1 MVVYHYTGENLIIMN
16 KPKFIIIAGTGFS
29 ASTPLWYTL
38 QVQNKFVHGGLNK
51 EDHYLDSIAIPPYL
65 RFKKKL
71 NINKETKS
79 YTSSSKARI
88 INYSRTDNFR
98 KKSHKKRIPE
108 VKNDI
113 FFTQE
118 ELDEYKSYPFTLD
131 KYITYYKKHWKHL
144 QENNCP
150 YQGVGDFSNANA
162 WLREKFC
169 HKLVDKLS
177 EDFDVKA
184 LMIVRDPIRRLWSE
198 IGSFWVPESP
208 RQWENIEEYKDLFF
222 DYIRKNHHID
232 YSMIIEKWE
241 RVCPLHIVIMEQLWE
256 GDQQDKEKQRLS
268 DYLEYD
274 IKKIH
279 QNVYCPDRG
288 PNPPHYAGLHDQ
300 WSSDKYWLSDE
311 LYNQVLPFFPIYQ
324 QWIDRYG
331 SLPLYWGKPYNY
343 E

>member
-1 MVVYHYTGENLIIMN
+1 MAVYRYTGENLLIMN
-16 KPKFIIIAGTGFS
+16 KPKFIISLGVGWS
-29 ASTPLWYTL
+29 ATTPLWYTL
-38 QVQNKFVHGGLNK
+38 QVQNKFVHAGLQK
-51 EDHYLDSIAIPPYL
+51 EMGYLDQVSYSPAE
-65 RFKKKL
+65 RFKKQRESEAKL
-71 NINKETKS
+71 SFPKS
-79 YTSSSKARI
+79 RDVKMVSL
-88 INYSRTDNFR
+88 SRSYDSNTNR
-98 KKSHKKRIPE
+98 RLPE
-108 VKNDI
+108 AKTDI
-113 FFTQE
+113 FLTKQDRRNIGSFP
-118 ELDEYKSYPFTLD
+118 YTLD
-131 KYITYYKKHWKHL
+131 KYITYYKRLWETL

-208 RQWENIEEYKDLFF
+208 RQWKNIEEYKDLFF

-274 IKKIH
+274 IEKIH

>member
-1 MVVYHYTGENLIIMN
+1 MAVYPYTGENLIIMN
-16 KPKFIIIAGTGFS
+16 KPKFIISLGVGWS
-29 ASTPLWYTL
+29 ATTPLWYTL
-38 QVQNKFVHGGLNK
+38 QVQNKFVHAGLQK
-51 EDHYLDSIAIPPYL
+51 EMGYLDQVSYSPAE
-65 RFKKKL
+65 RFQKQRESEAKL
-71 NINKETKS
+71 SFPESRDVKMVALSRS
-79 YTSSSKARI
+79 YDTNTNR
-88 INYSRTDNFR
+88 RL
-98 KKSHKKRIPE
+98 PE
-108 VKNDI
+108 VKTDI
-113 FFTQE
+113 FLTKEDKRNLRSFP
-118 ELDEYKSYPFTLD
+118 YTLD
-131 KYITYYKKHWKHL
+131 KYITYYKRLWETL

-169 HKLVDKLS
+169 YKLVDKLS
-177 EDFDVKA
+177 EDFDVKV

-208 RQWENIEEYKDLFF
+208 RQWENIEEYKNLFF

-232 YSMIIEKWE
+232 YSMPIEKWE
-241 RVCPLHIVIMEQLWE
+241 KVCPLHIVIMEQLWE

-274 IKKIH
+274 IKNIH
-279 QNVYCPDRG
+279 ENVYCPDRG

>member
-1 MVVYHYTGENLIIMN
+1 MAVYPYTGENLIIMN
-16 KPKFIIIAGTGFS
+16 KPKFIISIGVGWS
-29 ASTPLWYTL
+29 ATTPLWYTL
-38 QVQNKFVHGGLNK
+38 QVQNKFVHAGLQK
-51 EDHYLDSIAIPPYL
+51 EMGYLDQVSYSPAERFQKQRESEAKLSFPESRDVNIVSLL
-65 RFKKKL
+65 RSYD
-71 NINKETKS
+71 IN
-79 YTSSSKARI
+79 ANR
-88 INYSRTDNFR
+88 RL
-98 KKSHKKRIPE
+98 PE
-108 VKNDI
+108 VKTDI
-113 FFTQE
+113 FLTQE
-118 ELDEYKSYPFTLD
+118 DKRNLRSFPYTLD
-131 KYITYYKKHWKHL
+131 KYITYYKRLWETL

-150 YQGVGDFSNANA
+150 YQAVGDFSNANA

-177 EDFDVKA
+177 EDFDVKV

-198 IGSFWVPESP
+198 IGSFWVSESP

-232 YSMIIEKWE
+232 YSMPIEKWE
-241 RVCPLHIVIMEQLWE
+241 KVCPLHIVIMEQLWE

-324 QWIDRYG
+324 RWIDRFG